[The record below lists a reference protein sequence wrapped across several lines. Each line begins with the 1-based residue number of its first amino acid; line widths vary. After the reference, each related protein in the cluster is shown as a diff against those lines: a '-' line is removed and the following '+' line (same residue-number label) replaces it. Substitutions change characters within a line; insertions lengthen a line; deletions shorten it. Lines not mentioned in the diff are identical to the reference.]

1 MGQGSINELPDEA
14 VKLLSHVGKTVV
26 IATVDSTGW
35 PNTAPI
41 AWAVAKDRQ
50 TIRLAVNASATTLQ
64 NIYGSDMVSLF
75 IGGDNVAIG
84 VKGRARLL
92 KEPMDS
98 VPFPMAMVEVVV
110 EAVDDKMAEPL
121 GAAPTGMPI
130 WEQGRQAVSDAAV
143 ERELL
148 S

>member
-1 MGQGSINELPDEA
+1 MVQGAINELPEEA

-26 IATVDSTGW
+26 IATVDGNGW

-41 AWAVAKDRQ
+41 AWAIAKDKQ
-50 TIRLAVNASATTLQ
+50 TIRMAINASATTLQ
-64 NIYGSDMVSLF
+64 NIYGSDKVSLF
-75 IGGDNVAIG
+75 ISGDNIALG

-98 VPFPMAMVEVVV
+98 VPFATAMVEVLV

-121 GAAPTGMPI
+121 GVTPTDMPT
-130 WEQGRQAVSDAAV
+130 WEQRRRAVSDAAV
-143 ERELL
+143 EQELL